1 MTMGVLLMKAVLVD
15 PATNETTEFRK
26 PEEVTEIRYSFFDP
40 AMGPQ
45 VCISRILQP
54 PFLLEDFAFKYM
66 KKLLQL
72 HLYLGDTLLKSNEV
86 MFDRYDVSYDGEDK
100 VFEQIVLTVTKQL

>member
-1 MTMGVLLMKAVLVD
+1 MTMGVFSMKAVFVD
-15 PATNETTEFRK
+15 PVTNLTTEFRK
-26 PEEVTEIRYSFFDP
+26 PEDVTEIRYFLIDP

-45 VCISRILQP
+45 VFISRILQP
-54 PFLLEDFAFKYM
+54 PFLLEDFALKYM
-66 KKLLQL
+66 KKLIQL

-86 MFDRYDVSYDGEDK
+86 MFDRYDVFYDGEDK